1 MSKFISMA
9 LGAAMSLAA
18 CFSAQAREVN
28 VVAALAAP
36 VIQAGATQ
44 KTFLKVS
51 LTGFAMPSSTARSPL
66 NVAIV
71 IDRSGSMSGE
81 RIEQARNAAILAVET
96 LNKDDI
102 VSVVAYDTTVEVISP
117 AAKATHKEAII
128 EAIRSIRATGTT
140 ALFAGVSKGAQE
152 VRKYLSR
159 NYVNRVILLSDGKA
173 NVGPSSPYELGEL
186 GASLGREGISVTTIG
201 LGSGYNEDLMTQL
214 AGFSDGNHAFVA
226 NAQDLARIFKLEF
239 GDASAVVAQ
248 DVDVVIRLSKGIRP
262 LRMLGREGEIVGQNV
277 RVRMNQLGSEQEKFV
292 LLEVEVPAGKSG
304 DKLAVADVE
313 VSYLNM
319 ASRNKDA
326 AKRKVELS
334 YSDSAEKVAIAMDKK
349 VMKSA
354 VEQVS
359 NVMSKQAL
367 KLRDEGK
374 TDEAKKVLTENAAYV
389 QDQAVKLDAPE
400 LKKLEA
406 ETRQNAATIDKEDW
420 NVKRKA
426 MKEQQ
431 YRKDT
436 QQKY

>member
-1 MSKFISMA
+1 MNKIISVL
-9 LGAAMSLAA
+9 LGAAMSLA
-18 CFSAQAREVN
+18 FSFSVQAREVN

-51 LTGFAMPSSTARSPL
+51 LTGFAMPSTAQRSPL

-81 RIEQARNAAILAVET
+81 RIEQARNAAVLAVES

-102 VSVVAYDTTVEVISP
+102 VSVVAYDTTVEVVSP
-117 AAKATHKEAII
+117 AARAANKDAII
-128 EAIRSIRATGTT
+128 EAIRSIRSTGTT

-152 VRKYLSR
+152 VRKHLSR
-159 NYVNRVILLSDGKA
+159 NTVNRVILLSDGKA

-201 LGSGYNEDLMTQL
+201 LGLGYNEDLMTQL

-239 GDASAVVAQ
+239 GDASAIVAQ
-248 DVDVVIRLSKGIRP
+248 DVDLVIHLAKGIRP

-292 LLEVEVPAGKSG
+292 MLEVEVPAGKSG
-304 DKLAVADVE
+304 DKMAVADVD

-334 YSDSAEKVAIAMDKK
+334 YTDSAEKVAVAMDKK

-374 TDEAKKVLTENAAYV
+374 TDEAKKVLNENAAYV

-400 LKKLEA
+400 LKKLEE
-406 ETRQNAATIDKEDW
+406 ETRQNAASIGSGDW
-420 NVKRKA
+420 NAKRKS

>member
-1 MSKFISMA
+1 MKKIVSMV
-9 LGAAMSLAA
+9 LGLVLSLVASV
-18 CFSAQAREVN
+18 CAQAGEVS

-36 VIQAGATQ
+36 VLQAGATQ
-44 KTFLKVS
+44 KTFLKVA
-51 LTGFAMPSSTARSPL
+51 LTGFAMPSSAPRSPL

-71 IDRSGSMSGE
+71 IDRSGSMMGR
-81 RIEQARNAAILAVET
+81 RIEQARHAAVLAVES

-102 VSVVAYDTTVEVISP
+102 VSVVAYDTTVEVVSP
-117 AAKATHKEAII
+117 AAKATHKDAII
-128 EAIRSIRATGTT
+128 EAIRSIRASGTT

-152 VRKYLSR
+152 VRKHLDR
-159 NYVNRVILLSDGKA
+159 NAVNRVILLSDGKA
-173 NVGPSSPYELGEL
+173 NVGPSSPAELGEL
-186 GASLGREGISVTTIG
+186 GASLAREGISVTTIG
-201 LGSGYNEDLMTQL
+201 LGYGFNEDLMTQL

-226 NAQDLARIFKLEF
+226 NAEDLARIFKLEF

-248 DVDVVIRLSKGIRP
+248 EVEVSIRLAEGIRP

-277 RVRMNQLGSEQEKFV
+277 RARMNQLGSEQEKFV

-304 DKLAVADVE
+304 DKLAVADVD

-319 ASRNKDA
+319 ASRNKEVA
-326 AKRKVELS
+326 QRKVELS
-334 YSDSAEKVAIAMDKK
+334 YSDSAEKVAGAMDRK

-374 TDEAKKVLTENAAYV
+374 TEEARKVLNENAAYV
-389 QDQAVKLDAPE
+389 QEQAVKLDAPE
-400 LKKLEA
+400 LKKLEEEA
-406 ETRQNAATIDKEDW
+406 RQNAATIGSGDW
-420 NVKRKA
+420 NVQRKG
-426 MKEQQ
+426 MKAEQ
-431 YRKDT
+431 YRKDK

>member
-1 MSKFISMA
+1 MKKIVLMLLGLA
-9 LGAAMSLAA
+9 LSLVASV
-18 CFSAQAREVN
+18 CVQAREVG

-36 VIQAGATQ
+36 VLQAGATQ

-51 LTGFAMPSSTARSPL
+51 LTGFAMPSSAPRSPL

-71 IDRSGSMSGE
+71 IDRSGSMTGQ
-81 RIEQARNAAILAVET
+81 RIEQAKHAAVLAVES

-102 VSVVAYDTTVEVISP
+102 VSVVAYDTTVEVVSP
-117 AAKATHKEAII
+117 AAKAARKDAII

-152 VRKYLSR
+152 VRKHLDR
-159 NYVNRVILLSDGKA
+159 NVVNRVILLSDGKA
-173 NVGPSSPYELGEL
+173 NVGPSSPAELGEL
-186 GASLGREGISVTTIG
+186 GASLAREGISVTTIG
-201 LGSGYNEDLMTQL
+201 LGYGFNEDLMTQL

-226 NAQDLARIFKLEF
+226 NAEDLVRIFKLEF

-248 DVDVVIRLSKGIRP
+248 EVEVSIRLAEGIKP

-277 RVRMNQLGSEQEKFV
+277 RARMNQLGSEQEKFV

-304 DKLAVADVE
+304 DKMAVADVD

-319 ASRNKDA
+319 SSRNKEA

-334 YSDSAEKVAIAMDKK
+334 YSDSAEKVAGAVDKK

-374 TDEAKKVLTENAAYV
+374 TEEARKVLDENAAYV
-389 QDQAVKLDAPE
+389 QKQAADLNAPE
-400 LKKLEA
+400 LKKLEEEA
-406 ETRQNAATIDKEDW
+406 RQNAATIGSGDW
-420 NVKRKA
+420 NVQRKG
-426 MKEQQ
+426 MKAEQ
-431 YRKDT
+431 YRKDK